1 MGLPGGRS
9 CLAAA
14 GRASDGL
21 KIQSGEELPP
31 SPKDR
36 EQPGW
41 GGEPGTGMPVTGSVL
56 SLGRVPSG
64 DCSLLWMAPSA
75 ALQPA
80 ALHPS
85 VLRHCLHGEPICT
98 SVLISSLL
106 TAGCGVPSHS
116 HRESQH
122 RDRLGHAKCLQQS
135 WVSPGSSLQLTC
147 SISV

>member
-21 KIQSGEELPP
+21 EIQSGEEPSP

-36 EQPGW
+36 EQPDW

-64 DCSLLWMAPSA
+64 DCSLLGMARSA

-85 VLRHCLHGEPICT
+85 ALRQCLGGELTRT
-98 SVLISSLL
+98 SVLVSSSL
-106 TAGCGVPSHS
+106 TAGCDIPSGIR
-116 HRESQH
+116 RE
-122 RDRLGHAKCLQQS
+122 L
-135 WVSPGSSLQLTC
+135 
-147 SISV
+147 